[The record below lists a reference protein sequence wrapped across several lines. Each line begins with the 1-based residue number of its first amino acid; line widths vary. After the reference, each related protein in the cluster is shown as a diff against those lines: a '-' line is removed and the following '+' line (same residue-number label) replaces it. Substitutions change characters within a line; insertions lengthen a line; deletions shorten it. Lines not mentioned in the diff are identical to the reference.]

1 MNNCRCCGKKISVKP
16 CISYENMPAK
26 AQNFPSQAE
35 LEMDKGIDLR
45 IYQCP
50 YCGLIQLL
58 DGPVEYFR
66 DVIRAVAVS
75 EEMKNFRKQYFEE
88 FINFCQLE
96 NKKIIEIGA
105 GSGEYMEMMQDNNV
119 AIFGLEHLESS
130 VIRAKEKGLA
140 VFEGF
145 VEDSNYVIPNAP
157 YDGFYIM
164 NFLEHIP
171 EPGVFL
177 QGIANNLSSQAYG
190 LIEVPN
196 SNSIIEGHMISE
208 FMLDHLSY
216 YTESTLRNLLE
227 LNGFEVIRCELT
239 WHDSIISAVV
249 RKRKEFPTEEFKRD
263 HDRQLNVIY
272 EFIEEMEKKNKRIA
286 IWGAGHQALALMAL
300 GNLQSRVECVIDSA
314 EFKQHRFTPATHIP
328 IYGPEAITR
337 LKISAIMIMTGSY
350 ADEVSNIIKENYKD
364 VEAKILL

>member
-1 MNNCRCCGKKISVKP
+1 MNNCRCCGKIINTEP

-26 AQNFPSQAE
+26 AQNFPSQTE
-35 LEMDKGIDLR
+35 LEMDKGINLC

-58 DGPVEYFR
+58 DEPVGYFR

-75 EEMKNFRKQYFEE
+75 EEMKNFRKEYFQE
-88 FINFCQLE
+88 FISFCQLE
-96 NKKIIEIGA
+96 NKRIIEIGA
-105 GSGEYMEMMQDNNV
+105 GSGEYMEMIQENNV
-119 AIFGLEHLESS
+119 DVFGLEHLKSS
-130 VIRAKEKGLA
+130 VIRAKEKGLT

-145 VEDSNYVIPNAP
+145 VENSHYVIPHAP

-177 QGIANNLSSQAYG
+177 QGIANNLSTQAYG

-196 SNSIIEGHMISE
+196 SNSIIEKHMISE

-216 YTESTLRNLLE
+216 FTESTLRNILE
-227 LNGFEVIRCELT
+227 INGFEVVRCELT

-249 RKRKEFPTEEFKRD
+249 RKRKGFPTEEFKRD
-263 HDRQLNVIY
+263 HDRQLNVIF
-272 EFIEEMEKKNKRIA
+272 EFLEEMEKKNKKIA

-300 GNLQSRVECVIDSA
+300 GNLQNRVECVIDSA
-314 EFKQHRFTPATHIP
+314 EFKQNRFTPATHIP
-328 IYGPEAITR
+328 IYGPEY
-337 LKISAIMIMTGSY
+337 ISKLGIEAIMIMTGSY
-350 ADEVSNIIKENYKD
+350 SEEVNNIIRDNYQN
-364 VEAKILL
+364 VEAKIVL